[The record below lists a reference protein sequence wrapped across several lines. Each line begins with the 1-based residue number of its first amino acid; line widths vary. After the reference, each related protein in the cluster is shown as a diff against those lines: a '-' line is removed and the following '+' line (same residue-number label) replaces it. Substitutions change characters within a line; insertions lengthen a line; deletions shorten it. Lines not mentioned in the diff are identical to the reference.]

1 MQKHTLVKLILLSII
16 ANYGLMPGARAFEV
30 TQQDSAEIDWI
41 FSDQPQYVSQN
52 ACWSACFTAKNNA
65 IFQMDVAAAAMCP
78 VGYDVTR
85 SAECNWPGED
95 PSYLDWNTDVGWV
108 TCKCS
113 VSCSGEFDCNTGGQR
128 PTFHENVAEAWREFL
143 QVWAIHYD
151 AINVSHGDMQKSATS
166 DSIYATVLKHAGRQ
180 GVNARPFMERY
191 EVGEVGDIHVPTVD
205 SLVDQMTE
213 ISTKTGRMLIKEIKT
228 GAVDKK

>member
-1 MQKHTLVKLILLSII
+1 M
-16 ANYGLMPGARAFEV
+16 N
-30 TQQDSAEIDWI
+30 
-41 FSDQPQYVSQN
+41 
-52 ACWSACFTAKNNA
+52 
-65 IFQMDVAAAAMCP
+65 VAAAAMCP
-78 VGYDVTR
+78 SGYDVTR
-85 SAECNWPGED
+85 SAESNWPGQD

-113 VSCSGEFDCNTGGQR
+113 VACSGEFECNTNGQR
-128 PTFHENVAEAWREFL
+128 PTFHENVTEAWREFL
-143 QVWAIHYD
+143 RVWAIHHD
-151 AINVSHGDMQKSATS
+151 AINVSHVDMQNPAISE
-166 DSIYATVLKHAGRQ
+166 SIYDTVLKHAGRQ

-228 GAVDKK
+228 GAVDEK